1 MLRPASMGLPV
12 PEGMTVRGQLTNAP
26 QLIRKVHMVKLRFI
40 DAALRT
46 LEPRKVAYNVHDPE
60 GTGLT
65 LRVLPHGRKNWVVSY
80 RSPIGIQQHRPIGRF
95 PKMSVTDAREAIQL
109 VINDSDL

>member
-1 MLRPASMGLPV
+1 MMLNGLI
-12 PEGMTVRGQLTNAP
+12 PEIYFMK
-26 QLIRKVHMVKLRFI
+26 IRFV
-40 DAALRT
+40 DGALKT
-46 LEPRKVAYNVHDPE
+46 LESRKVAYNVHDPE

-95 PKMSVTDAREAIQL
+95 PKMSVANAREAIQL
-109 VINDSDL
+109 DINDSDL